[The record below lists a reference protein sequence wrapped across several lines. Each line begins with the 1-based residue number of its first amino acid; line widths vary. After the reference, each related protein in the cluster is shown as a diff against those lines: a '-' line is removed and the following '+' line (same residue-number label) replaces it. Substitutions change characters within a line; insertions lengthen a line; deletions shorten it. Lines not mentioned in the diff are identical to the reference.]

1 MDNDD
6 GDDMDDDDGDDMD
19 GDDGDDMDDE
29 DSSNDDVDGEDVCSE
44 SGAVPSFRSRP
55 RDRKK
60 ILLTAELV
68 SSAASKALHSNSLT
82 ELKKLLS
89 MFRAACMPSGDSV
102 DPRDEASEVAVVS
115 RYVVPSAEVYEH
127 IMLTGIETIALV
139 FGRLLDVRTHKDT
152 TRAHLEQLSKHS
164 RWKKLQLCVV
174 SFFKSVLHTLDGLV
188 DSSSQARVAEA
199 IAFLVDSL
207 GAYIPFLSPLPR
219 LAKSVVKILLA
230 VWSRRD
236 DVTVTVSSD
245 PGGTVDDKMR
255 VRSLAFL
262 RIRQMAVELPGAVA
276 EECFRSMYL
285 KFARQTKSFNE
296 YTAPSEMFMMQSV
309 AELYG
314 TDLSIAYQQAFL
326 YIRQLALHLRAA
338 LLKKTDETNRQVSSM
353 QFLNCLRLWTRV
365 VCSYPS
371 VEGGL
376 GALAFPLVQV
386 ILGTVSTN
394 AAVSIYFTPM
404 KFNLLSCLHQLAAS
418 CKVFIPTTSPIMETL
433 ENPELVSKA
442 TGSTDLAPRLEYLV
456 RLPPNAASK
465 AVCRDAIVQ
474 EAVQLL
480 RQDVEIYRFHV
491 GFPEYVYLVV
501 RRLKSFLK
509 KCKVSKWRDQL
520 RTLVG
525 QIEQYSAVV
534 QRARKDLSIGPMAVT
549 DFEPLLTEGSPCA
562 QERLRR
568 LITSGRKEVGVTLS
582 DASAVSRIA
591 ADSRPAAGAKD
602 LFASSFD
609 SVQQSARRA
618 NKSRS
623 KKAAVDSNADD
634 SDDYSN
640 DDAQID
646 EDDRNDGSQRLMDAH
661 NGSRR
666 SASAS
671 KRSSKEIAA
680 VQVQDAVVMMQDDT
694 VEELDWD
701 EDD

>member
-1 MDNDD
+1 MDNEE
-6 GDDMDDDDGDDMD
+6 
-19 GDDGDDMDDE
+19 GDDMDDE
-29 DSSNDDVDGEDVCSE
+29 EEDDLGTMDSSDDDEDGEDVCSE

-60 ILLTAELV
+60 IQLTAELA
-68 SSAASKALHSNSLT
+68 SSTASKALHSDSLT

-89 MFRAACMPSGDSV
+89 MFRAACMPSGESV
-102 DPRDEASEVAVVS
+102 DPRDEPSEVAIVS

-127 IMLTGIETIALV
+127 VMLTGIETIALV
-139 FGRLLDVRTHKDT
+139 FGRLLDIRTHKDT

-174 SFFKSVLHTLDGLV
+174 SFFKSVLYTLDGLV
-188 DSSSQARVAEA
+188 DSSSQARVSEA
-199 IAFLVDSL
+199 VAFLVDSL

-219 LAKSVVKILLA
+219 LAKSVVKVLLA

-245 PGGTVDDKMR
+245 PGVPADDTMR

-338 LLKKTDETNRQVSSM
+338 LLKKTDETNRQVSGM

-394 AAVSIYFTPM
+394 AASIYFTPM

-509 KCKVSKWRDQL
+509 RCKVSKWRDQL

-549 DFEPLLTEGSPCA
+549 DFEPLLTAGSPCA

-609 SVQQSARRA
+609 SVQQSAMRA

-634 SDDYSN
+634 SDDD

-646 EDDRNDGSQRLMDAH
+646 EDDRVDGSQRLEDAR

-666 SASAS
+666 SASTS
-671 KRSSKEIAA
+671 KRSSKVIAA
-680 VQVQDAVVMMQDDT
+680 VQVQDTVVMMQDDT
-694 VEELDWD
+694 VEELDWEE

>member
-1 MDNDD
+1 MGAMDSS
-6 GDDMDDDDGDDMD
+6 
-19 GDDGDDMDDE
+19 DE
-29 DSSNDDVDGEDVCSE
+29 DEDGEDVCSE
-44 SGAVPSFRSRP
+44 SGAVPSFSSRP

-60 ILLTAELV
+60 IQLTAELA
-68 SSAASKALHSNSLT
+68 SSTASKALLSDSLT

-89 MFRAACMPSGDSV
+89 MFRAACMPSGESV
-102 DPRDEASEVAVVS
+102 DPHDEPSEVAIVS
-115 RYVVPSAEVYEH
+115 RYVVPSAEVYQH
-127 IMLTGIETIALV
+127 VMLTGIETIALV
-139 FGRLLDVRTHKDT
+139 FGRLLDIRTHKDA
-152 TRAHLEQLSKHS
+152 TRAHLEQLSKHR

-199 IAFLVDSL
+199 VAFLVDSL
-207 GAYIPFLSPLPR
+207 GAYIPFLAPLPR
-219 LAKSVVKILLA
+219 LAKSVVKVLLA

-236 DVTVTVSSD
+236 DVSSD
-245 PGGTVDDKMR
+245 PGVPAADDTMR

-262 RIRQMAVELPGAVA
+262 RIRQMAVELPGAVT
-276 EECFRSMYL
+276 EECFKSMYL

-338 LLKKTDETNRQVSSM
+338 LLKKTDETNRQVSGM

-365 VCSYPS
+365 VCSHPS

-394 AAVSIYFTPM
+394 AASIYFTPL

-433 ENPELVSKA
+433 ENPELVSKS

-509 KCKVSKWRDQL
+509 RCKVSKWRDQL

-534 QRARKDLSIGPMAVT
+534 QRARKDLATGPMAVT
-549 DFEPLLTEGSPCA
+549 DFEPLLTAGSPCA
-562 QERLRR
+562 QERLCR
-568 LITSGRKEVGVTLS
+568 LITSGRKEVGVTLT

-591 ADSRPAAGAKD
+591 VDSRPAAAADVKD
-602 LFASSFD
+602 LFASSFH
-609 SVQQSARRA
+609 SVQQSAQRSNK
-618 NKSRS
+618 NKSRA
-623 KKAAVDSNADD
+623 KKAAAD
-634 SDDYSN
+634 SDD
-640 DDAQID
+640 DDDDDVQID
-646 EDDRNDGSQRLMDAH
+646 EDDGRIDGSQRLEEDARD
-661 NGSRR
+661 GSRR
-666 SASAS
+666 SVSTS
-671 KRSSKEIAA
+671 KLSSKKTAA
-680 VQVQDAVVMMQDDT
+680 VLVEAAAMMMQDDT
-694 VEELDWD
+694 VEELDW

>member
-1 MDNDD
+1 
-6 GDDMDDDDGDDMD
+6 
-19 GDDGDDMDDE
+19 MDDE
-29 DSSNDDVDGEDVCSE
+29 EGDEMDDEEEDEMGTMDSSDDDEDGEDVCSE

-60 ILLTAELV
+60 IQLTAELA
-68 SSAASKALHSNSLT
+68 SSTASKALHSDSLT

-89 MFRAACMPSGDSV
+89 MFRAACMPSGESV
-102 DPRDEASEVAVVS
+102 DPRDEPSEVAIVS

-127 IMLTGIETIALV
+127 VMLTGIETIALV
-139 FGRLLDVRTHKDT
+139 FGRLLDIRTHKDT

-199 IAFLVDSL
+199 VAFLVDSL

-219 LAKSVVKILLA
+219 LAKSVVKVLLT

-245 PGGTVDDKMR
+245 PGVPADDTMR

-386 ILGTVSTN
+386 ILGAVSTN
-394 AAVSIYFTPM
+394 AASIYFTPM

-418 CKVFIPTTSPIMETL
+418 CKVFIPTTSSIMETL

-509 KCKVSKWRDQL
+509 RCKVSKWRDQL

-534 QRARKDLSIGPMAVT
+534 QRARKDLSVGPMAVT
-549 DFEPLLTEGSPCA
+549 DFEPLLTAGSPCA
-562 QERLRR
+562 PERLRR

-591 ADSRPAAGAKD
+591 ADSRLAAGTKD

-609 SVQQSARRA
+609 SVQQSAMRA

-634 SDDYSN
+634 SDDD

-646 EDDRNDGSQRLMDAH
+646 EDDRVDGSQRLEDAR

-671 KRSSKEIAA
+671 KRSSKKIAA

-694 VEELDWD
+694 VEELDWEE

>member
-1 MDNDD
+1 
-6 GDDMDDDDGDDMD
+6 
-19 GDDGDDMDDE
+19 
-29 DSSNDDVDGEDVCSE
+29 
-44 SGAVPSFRSRP
+44 
-55 RDRKK
+55 
-60 ILLTAELV
+60 
-68 SSAASKALHSNSLT
+68 
-82 ELKKLLS
+82 
-89 MFRAACMPSGDSV
+89 
-102 DPRDEASEVAVVS
+102 
-115 RYVVPSAEVYEH
+115 
-127 IMLTGIETIALV
+127 
-139 FGRLLDVRTHKDT
+139 
-152 TRAHLEQLSKHS
+152 
-164 RWKKLQLCVV
+164 
-174 SFFKSVLHTLDGLV
+174 
-188 DSSSQARVAEA
+188 
-199 IAFLVDSL
+199 
-207 GAYIPFLSPLPR
+207 
-219 LAKSVVKILLA
+219 
-230 VWSRRD
+230 
-236 DVTVTVSSD
+236 
-245 PGGTVDDKMR
+245 
-255 VRSLAFL
+255 
-262 RIRQMAVELPGAVA
+262 
-276 EECFRSMYL
+276 
-285 KFARQTKSFNE
+285 
-296 YTAPSEMFMMQSV
+296 MMQSV

-376 GALAFPLVQV
+376 GALAFPLVQI
-386 ILGTVSTN
+386 ILGAVSTN
-394 AAVSIYFTPM
+394 AASIYFTPM

-418 CKVFIPTTSPIMETL
+418 CKVFIPTTSSIMETL

-509 KCKVSKWRDQL
+509 RCKVSKWRDQL

-534 QRARKDLSIGPMAVT
+534 QRARKDLSVGPMAVT
-549 DFEPLLTEGSPCA
+549 DFEPLLTAGSPCA
-562 QERLRR
+562 PERLRR

-609 SVQQSARRA
+609 SVQQSAMRA

-634 SDDYSN
+634 SVDD

-646 EDDRNDGSQRLMDAH
+646 EDDRVDGSQRLEDAR

-671 KRSSKEIAA
+671 KRSSKKIAA

-694 VEELDWD
+694 VEELDWEE

>member
-1 MDNDD
+1 
-6 GDDMDDDDGDDMD
+6 
-19 GDDGDDMDDE
+19 
-29 DSSNDDVDGEDVCSE
+29 
-44 SGAVPSFRSRP
+44 
-55 RDRKK
+55 
-60 ILLTAELV
+60 
-68 SSAASKALHSNSLT
+68 
-82 ELKKLLS
+82 
-89 MFRAACMPSGDSV
+89 MPSGESV
-102 DPRDEASEVAVVS
+102 DPRDEPSEVAIVS

-127 IMLTGIETIALV
+127 VMLTGIETIALV
-139 FGRLLDVRTHKDT
+139 FGRLLDIRTHKDT

-199 IAFLVDSL
+199 VAFLVDSL

-219 LAKSVVKILLA
+219 LAKSVVKVLLT

-245 PGGTVDDKMR
+245 PRVPADDTMR

-386 ILGTVSTN
+386 ILGAVSTN
-394 AAVSIYFTPM
+394 AASIYFTPM

-418 CKVFIPTTSPIMETL
+418 CKVFIPTTSSIMETL

-509 KCKVSKWRDQL
+509 RCKVSKWRDQL

-534 QRARKDLSIGPMAVT
+534 QRARKDLSVGPMAVT
-549 DFEPLLTEGSPCA
+549 DFEPLLTAGSPCA
-562 QERLRR
+562 PERLRR

-582 DASAVSRIA
+582 DASAVSKIA

-609 SVQQSARRA
+609 SVQQSAMRA

-634 SDDYSN
+634 SDDD

-646 EDDRNDGSQRLMDAH
+646 EDDRVDGSQRLEDAR

-671 KRSSKEIAA
+671 KRSSKKIAA

-694 VEELDWD
+694 VEELDWEE